1 MGDGQ
6 CRYPINAIDLK
17 TELRTVDKILVKDVF
32 HSIAAAGQRLFINWA
47 ALLISLSLYAAM
59 IGAIYLFFTIREATA
74 MQVALNLILPIA
86 AVTLFLLIQVMGLSY
101 TRIGVGAAY
110 LLKRSLKDCW
120 RVLLVSLPLI
130 LIAWLIVYLFGKVD
144 QALFGGTITVESSGV
159 GRLAVR
165 PELKGMAWVAV
176 AVNAAR
182 ILLLYCLLPLIAIHL
197 WIEAVSQGVAA
208 AFLELGRVVTRAL
221 APRSLLIYALICAV
235 FGAIIYLL
243 LFKTITFKG
252 EWTELWAVGIKTALA
267 LLLTF
272 IGWLLTLGS
281 MAELTARRAMKELE
295 A

>member
-1 MGDGQ
+1 M
-6 CRYPINAIDLK
+6 
-17 TELRTVDKILVKDVF
+17 DKILVKDVF
-32 HSIAAAGQRLFINWA
+32 HSIAAAGLRLFTNWA

-86 AVTLFLLIQVMGLSY
+86 AVALFLLIQVMGLSY

-110 LLKRSLKDCW
+110 LLKRSLKDIW
-120 RVLLVSLPLI
+120 RILLASLPLV

-144 QALFGGTITVESSGV
+144 QAYFIESDAGSKAMRWGWGAVTVH
-159 GRLAVR
+159 A
-165 PELKGMAWVAV
+165 
-176 AVNAAR
+176 
-182 ILLLYCLLPLIAIHL
+182 IQIFLLHVILPLIAIHL

-208 AFLELGRVVTRAL
+208 AFLEFRRIVTRAL
-221 APRSLLIYALICAV
+221 APRSLLIYVVICAV
-235 FGAIIYLL
+235 FGVIIYFL
-243 LFKTITFKG
+243 LFNKITFEG

-267 LLLTF
+267 LLLAF